1 MNSIHHGWSLDEIAP
16 EARRAAERAAEA
28 AGMPLEIWL
37 NQLIKYVS
45 AMELS
50 GKGPARARAI
60 DETIKRAAAEQACIG
75 PVDGPV
81 HESSDTPM
89 MLETEAPAEQ
99 PTTVAAEML
108 EPNRFAE
115 EHPGERDVEQ
125 AIGEWRK
132 SGALKPLVVRP
143 DSRQAGHYEIVS
155 GMERWHAASRLHM
168 RRIPVTVQ
176 QLSDEEVLRATLIQK
191 LHTKSLPPLDEAE
204 IYQRLMEET
213 GLSVAALSDVIGR
226 SPTHVAT
233 ALQLLD
239 LPEPVREMINSGEL
253 SVLHARTLL
262 GAADPEPAARE
273 VVARRLDIYQTEQL
287 VRASHGALTPPAAKT
302 ETPAET
308 KVAETNAAEPEA
320 ALPEAAEPE
329 AAPEMPAPPPA
340 ADTSGEGDSEPTDFA
355 PAATHMESAE
365 RDSAAMTLGGA
376 VPSAPEPAGLASN
389 GPTPDT
395 APATDQAAPPEASPS
410 VAAAPDELTTN
421 ELATNEL
428 ATNEPATNDPAA
440 SEPAASAPAADD
452 TGISEAPLDMAEFIT
467 TDTGARESAPE
478 AADKTSPII
487 LGGIEG
493 DAGTLIE
500 ASPAIDSPAKSSSLN
515 ESQAF
520 DSSDDDN
527 AEPPAYAEPPPE
539 PLAAPDEEN
548 EPEPMNAAP
557 VAAAMAPSPEP
568 APEPTPEPTSASTP
582 EPPIEPPIEP
592 LEIPAA
598 AATSED
604 RPAGDAGS
612 EAGSADRDAPMEES
626 ASSLSGAVAAPSN
639 SGGSAEKGNPLYQ
652 DEEDDRDE
660 TRNDDSTR
668 MVETHLT
675 TLLGLKVSI
684 AERNQDDGV
693 LSIHYNSESELTDL
707 VSRLNR
713 MPTGRRAE

>member
-60 DETIKRAAAEQACIG
+60 DETIKRAAAEQARIG
-75 PVDGPV
+75 PVDGPA
-81 HESSDTPM
+81 HESNDTPM

-115 EHPGERDVEQ
+115 EHPGERDIEQ

-191 LHTKSLPPLDEAE
+191 LHTKSLPPLDEAQ

-233 ALQLLD
+233 ALQLLE

-262 GAADPEPAARE
+262 GAANPEPAARE

-287 VRASHGALTPPAAKT
+287 VRASHGALTPPAPRA
-302 ETPAET
+302 ETPAG
-308 KVAETNAAEPEA
+308 TNAAEPEA
-320 ALPEAAEPE
+320 AAPE
-329 AAPEMPAPPPA
+329 AAPDIPAAAPA
-340 ADTSGEGDSEPTDFA
+340 ADTPGDDGGEQTDTV
-355 PAATHMESAE
+355 PADAQT
-365 RDSAAMTLGGA
+365 DSAAMNFGGA
-376 VPSAPEPAGLASN
+376 VPSRAQEPIPIGDGPGSN
-389 GPTPDT
+389 GPAPGS
-395 APATDQAAPPEASPS
+395 APAAADQAVRPETTASVAAPPEAMLS
-410 VAAAPDELTTN
+410 VAAAPDEPT
-421 ELATNEL
+421 
-428 ATNEPATNDPAA
+428 PG
-440 SEPAASAPAADD
+440 EPAASAPAADD

-467 TDTGARESAPE
+467 TDTAASAPE

-487 LGGIEG
+487 LGGIDG

-500 ASPAIDSPAKSSSLN
+500 ASPAIDSPAKSSSLD

-520 DSSDDDN
+520 DSSDDDRATPPMAS
-527 AEPPAYAEPPPE
+527 AEPPAE
-539 PLAAPDEEN
+539 PLADPNAAPDEEK

-568 APEPTPEPTSASTP
+568 APEPPT
-582 EPPIEPPIEP
+582 EPPIEP

-598 AATSED
+598 AAMSED
-604 RPAGDAGS
+604 RSAGDAGPAGNADDR
-612 EAGSADRDAPMEES
+612 EASMEDS
-626 ASSLSGAVAAPSN
+626 ASSVSGAVAAPGN
-639 SGGSAEKGNPLYQ
+639 SGGSAEKDNPLYQ
-652 DEEDDRDE
+652 DDQDDHGDRDE
-660 TRNDDSTR
+660 SRNDDSTR